1 MDRFLVSVWM
11 ETGGIVTSTPFPQG
25 ESIGQ
30 LNPFPAEEK
39 KEGGGNH
46 VTIFLNI
53 FSSHMKSLELTGEK
67 STGKH

>member
-1 MDRFLVSVWM
+1 MDRFLVSVWT
-11 ETGGIVTSTPFPQG
+11 ETGGIVTPTPCPQG

-39 KEGGGNH
+39 KKWGGNH

-53 FSSHMKSLELTGEK
+53 FSSHMKSLE
-67 STGKH
+67 STGKR